1 MQAQVPQNEEQ
12 ENAIRD
18 LEKQAA
24 ELTKCLGN
32 IKDLLNEYED
42 SEQED
47 DENGLDQVQEK
58 QQGTAAE
65 VPDLDSTA

>member
-1 MQAQVPQNEEQ
+1 MQTQVPQNEEQ

-18 LEKQAA
+18 LEKAI
-24 ELTKCLGN
+24 E
-32 IKDLLNEYED
+32 DLLNEYED

-47 DENGLDQVQEK
+47 DGNGLDQVQEK

-65 VPDLDSTA
+65 DPDLDSTA